1 MKIAFKI
8 VSFLLL
14 MFFASCDPIDDPD
27 NNGNPADSLFL
38 KEQIVSESFKGV
50 GAQIGGYDNLNQVIQ
65 SQTLSVSDWNQL
77 FSRLSF
83 MRPGMVR
90 LTGSEGWN
98 YSLGGQFNPE
108 KSKDILFKI
117 LDYCELNDIEVVWGE
132 WGHVGGSST
141 YDQEWLS
148 RSVNFL
154 EYLVN
159 TKGYTCVKYFTMVNE
174 PNGEWS
180 TTGGNYNLWK
190 SIFIKTYEFMMKK
203 GIHTKVK
210 LMAPDIAV
218 SSGAFT
224 GSTAVNHPWVVNS
237 AKELNNIIG
246 AYDAHFYP
254 GNNQVEND
262 KFLKTSEAYRKPVP
276 NDKDFIITEL
286 GFKYLIDSPKG
297 MLNEQL
303 KNADPYADV
312 SANMMVYESIYG
324 IDMSAA
330 IIQLMI
336 AGYKGA
342 LVWRLDDAMYM
353 NYSSQGVKTNRW
365 GFWNSLGAEAFG
377 NAADED
383 LRPWF
388 FPTSL
393 LSRFFPNGC
402 TILKISLPEGK
413 TGLYGIAARKNNKYT
428 IALVN
433 TNAEEYTFDLKL
445 YGGKLC
451 EGMNFY
457 KYIAQNRRNFIGQT
471 NPETGFPEAFSQAD
485 VDLSQGKSVELTM
498 EANSFLLLT
507 NMD

>member
-8 VSFLLL
+8 VSFLFLV
-14 MFFASCDPIDDPD
+14 FFASCDPIEPDD
-27 NNGNPADSLFL
+27 NGKTVDSLFL
-38 KEQIVSESFKGV
+38 KEQIVSEGFKGV

-108 KSKDILFKI
+108 KSKDVLFKI
-117 LDYCELNDIEVVWGE
+117 LDYCELNNIEVVWGE

-224 GSTAVNHPWVVNS
+224 GSTAINHPWVVNS

-254 GNNQVEND
+254 GNDQVEND
-262 KFLKTSEAYRKPVP
+262 KFFKTSEAYRKLVP
-276 NDKDFIITEL
+276 KDKDFIITEI
-286 GFKYLIDSPKG
+286 GFKYLPDSPKG
-297 MLNEQL
+297 ILNEQL

-312 SANMMVYESIYG
+312 SACMMVYESIYG

-330 IIQLMI
+330 LIQLMM

-342 LVWRLDDAMYM
+342 LVWRLDDAMYI

-393 LSRFFPNGC
+393 LSRFFPNGS

-413 TGLYGIAARKNNKYT
+413 TGLYGIAAKKNNQYT
-428 IALVN
+428 VALVN
-433 TNAEEYTFDLKL
+433 TNTEEYTFDLRL
-445 YGGKLC
+445 NGGKFC

-457 KYIAQNRRNFIGQT
+457 KYIAQNRRDYIGKT
-471 NPETGFPEAFSQAD
+471 NAETGFPEAFSQAD